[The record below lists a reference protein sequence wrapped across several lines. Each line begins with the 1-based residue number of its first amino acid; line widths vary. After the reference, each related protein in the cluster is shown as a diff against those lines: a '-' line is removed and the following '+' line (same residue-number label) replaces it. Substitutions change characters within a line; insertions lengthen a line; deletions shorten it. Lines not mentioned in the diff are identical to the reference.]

1 MNHTAAP
8 QPTRSRIISL
18 LWFPFFFAAATALV
32 YSFANTHPQPHDVR
46 LGVIGTPPPSLPAGI
61 DVEAVTGTAGVAH
74 HQLAGVYDSGARTFY
89 VSSAAS
95 ASRANYLNAVLHPA
109 STVDVVPLAHGD
121 VSGAGL
127 FFFGLPLLLVGLIT
141 SIVLLQFG
149 MWPVRRKVIAVFAT
163 GAFAAVVTFVVG
175 VSRDVIPAD
184 GWLLLY
190 GFALTQAIGWLTTAL
205 PRLVRQF
212 FLPVAMTFVLILGI
226 PTAGATVN
234 PDMLPTWLRWLH
246 DVLPFGQFVEAAR
259 DEAYFGQRGLAH
271 PLIILGSWV
280 AGSALLLAW
289 TARPRRSVN
298 PAAAG
303 RAVAETAAGAVAAT
317 RDVTVEPGVADH
329 VDAESVASGQGVSGQ
344 GAVAHRRL
352 HGTVRN
358 TGLIPVSGAT
368 VLVLNDSGDELH
380 RTMTHAD
387 GTYAI
392 DDVRPGLHHL
402 VVTAAHHEPEIVTIA
417 VRRHRAESARDITLT
432 DWDDPAG
439 NLTAEE
445 IADRRAPIA

>member
-1 MNHTAAP
+1 LNHTAAP

-46 LGVIGTPPPSLPAGI
+46 LGVIGTAPHSLPAGI
-61 DVEAVTGTAGVAH
+61 HVEQVTGTAGVVH
-74 HQLAGVYDSGARTFY
+74 HQLAGVYDSGSGTFY

-95 ASRANYLNAVLHPA
+95 ASRAGYLNAVLHPA
-109 STVDVVPLAHGD
+109 STVDIVPLAHGD
-121 VSGAGL
+121 VSGVGL
-127 FFFGLPLLLVGLIT
+127 FFFGLPMLLIGMIT

-163 GAFAAVVTFVVG
+163 GAFAAIVTFVVG

-184 GWLLLY
+184 GRLLLY

-205 PRLVRQF
+205 PRLVKQF

-226 PTAGATVN
+226 PTAGGTVN
-234 PDMLPTWLRWLH
+234 ADMLPTGLRWLH
-246 DVLPFGQFVEAAR
+246 DVLPFAQFVDAAR
-259 DEAYFGQRGLAH
+259 DDAYFGGRGVAH
-271 PLIILGSWV
+271 PLTILGAWV
-280 AGSALLLAW
+280 VGSALLLAW
-289 TARPRRSVN
+289 TARPVKR
-298 PAAAG
+298 AATKPV
-303 RAVAETAAGAVAAT
+303 VAEPVMIG
-317 RDVTVEPGVADH
+317 
-329 VDAESVASGQGVSGQ
+329 
-344 GAVAHRRL
+344 HRRL
-352 HGTVRN
+352 YGMVRN
-358 TGLIPVSGAT
+358 TGLMPVSGAN
-368 VLVLNDSGDELH
+368 VLILNDAGDELH
-380 RTMTHAD
+380 RTMTRAD

-392 DDVRPGLHHL
+392 DDVRPGLHHV

-417 VRRHRAESARDITLT
+417 VCRHRAESARDIMLT

-445 IADRRAPIA
+445 IADRRAPIS